1 MIDVLEQID
10 FLKSLL
16 GKDTPTHIKES
27 IEKRIA
33 KLNLD
38 VLTFEHAHM
47 SEEEAKVML
56 LSRKQFNL
64 KQNRHE
70 LKLIFI

>member
-27 IEKRIA
+27 IEKRIGI
-33 KLNLD
+33 LRLD
-38 VLTFEHAHM
+38 VLAFEQAHM
-47 SEEEAKVML
+47 SESEAKTQL
-56 LSRKQFNL
+56 AINKIFAEKQKRLDF
-64 KQNRHE
+64 
-70 LKLIFI
+70 

>member
-38 VLTFEHAHM
+38 VLAFEHAHM
-47 SEEEAKVML
+47 SEEEAKVMM

-64 KQNRHE
+64 KQKR
-70 LKLIFI
+70 LDF

>member
-16 GKDTPTHIKES
+16 SKDTPEHIKKT
-27 IEKRIA
+27 IQDRIA

-38 VLTFEHAHM
+38 VLAFEHAHM
-47 SEEEAKVML
+47 SETDAKIQL
-56 LSRKQFNL
+56 ASNKIFAEKQKRLDF
-64 KQNRHE
+64 
-70 LKLIFI
+70 